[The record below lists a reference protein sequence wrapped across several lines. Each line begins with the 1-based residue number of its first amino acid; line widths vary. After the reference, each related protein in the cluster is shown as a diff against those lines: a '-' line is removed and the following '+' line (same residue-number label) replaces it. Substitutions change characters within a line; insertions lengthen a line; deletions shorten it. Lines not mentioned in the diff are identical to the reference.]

1 MSPARQL
8 KGMDHPSEGL
18 PDGLRARVRGG
29 DADAFGELFDS
40 FAAHVYNHAFRLTGD
55 WATAE
60 DVLSLTFL
68 EAWRTRE
75 RISPEGG
82 SLRPWLLGVA
92 TNVVHGHHRA
102 RRRHRESLARL
113 GPAPV
118 LPDFA
123 EDLSGR
129 IDDAARIAALHQSLA
144 RLRAPEREVLALC
157 VWSGLSYA
165 EAAEALGI
173 PVGTVRS
180 RLARARNKLA
190 GLAEQELQAT
200 KRELPPVDGQIRG
213 GIATVLPHASPRKV
227 TRR

>member
-1 MSPARQL
+1 L
-8 KGMDHPSEGL
+8 KGMDQPSEGL
-18 PDGLRARVRGG
+18 PDGLRARVRDG

-40 FAAHVYNHAFRLTGD
+40 FATHVYNHAFRLTGD

-60 DVLSLTFL
+60 DVMSLTFL

-75 RISPEGG
+75 RISPAGG

-92 TNVVHGHHRA
+92 THVVHGQHRA

-113 GPAPV
+113 GPTPDQ
-118 LPDFA
+118 PDFA
-123 EDLSGR
+123 EDVSGR
-129 IDDAARIAALHQSLA
+129 IDDAARIDALHGSLA
-144 RLRAPEREVLALC
+144 KLRAPEREVLALC

-190 GLAEQELQAT
+190 GLAERELHAK
-200 KRELPPVDGQIRG
+200 KREPPPADGQITGRS
-213 GIATVLPHASPRKV
+213 ATALPPASSGTG
-227 TRR
+227 TRQ

>member
-1 MSPARQL
+1 
-8 KGMDHPSEGL
+8 MDQPSEGL
-18 PDGLRARVRGG
+18 PDGLRARVRDG

-40 FAAHVYNHAFRLTGD
+40 FATHVYNHAFRLTGD

-60 DVLSLTFL
+60 DVMSLTFL

-75 RISPEGG
+75 RMSPAGG

-92 TNVVHGHHRA
+92 THVVHGQHRA

-113 GPAPV
+113 GPTPDQ
-118 LPDFA
+118 PDFA
-123 EDLSGR
+123 EDVSGR
-129 IDDAARIAALHQSLA
+129 IDDAARIDALHGSLA
-144 RLRAPEREVLALC
+144 KLRAPEREVLALC

-190 GLAEQELQAT
+190 GLAERELHAK
-200 KRELPPVDGQIRG
+200 KREPPPADGQITG
-213 GIATVLPHASPRKV
+213 GSATALPPASSGTG
-227 TRR
+227 TRQ

>member
-1 MSPARQL
+1 
-8 KGMDHPSEGL
+8 MDHPSEGL
-18 PDGLRARVRGG
+18 PNGLRARVRDG

-40 FAAHVYNHAFRLTGD
+40 CAAHVYNHAFRLTAD

-60 DVLSLTFL
+60 DVMSLTFL

-92 TNVVHGHHRA
+92 TNVVRGHHRA
-102 RRRHRESLARL
+102 RRRHRESVARL
-113 GPAPV
+113 GPAPD

-123 EDLSGR
+123 EDVSGR
-129 IDDAARIAALHQSLA
+129 IDDAARIEALHRSLA

-190 GLAEQELQAT
+190 GLAEKELRAN
-200 KRELPPVDGQIRG
+200 RPELRAIDGQIRG
-213 GIATVLPHASPRKV
+213 GSATALPHASSGRG

>member
-1 MSPARQL
+1 
-8 KGMDHPSEGL
+8 MDQPSEGL
-18 PDGLRARVRGG
+18 PDGLRARVRDG

-60 DVLSLTFL
+60 DVMSLTFL
-68 EAWRTRE
+68 EAWRTRD
-75 RISPEGG
+75 RISPAGG

-92 TNVVHGHHRA
+92 THVVHGQHRA

-113 GPAPV
+113 GPTPDQ
-118 LPDFA
+118 PDFA
-123 EDLSGR
+123 EDVSGR
-129 IDDAARIAALHQSLA
+129 IDDAARIDALHGSLA
-144 RLRAPEREVLALC
+144 KLRAPEREVLALC

-180 RLARARNKLA
+180 RLARARNRLA
-190 GLAEQELQAT
+190 GLAEKELHA
-200 KRELPPVDGQIRG
+200 KKGEPPPADGQIRG
-213 GIATVLPHASPRKV
+213 GSATALPPASSGKG

>member
-1 MSPARQL
+1 
-8 KGMDHPSEGL
+8 MDQPSAGL
-18 PDGLRARVRGG
+18 PDGLRARVRDG

-40 FAAHVYNHAFRLTGD
+40 FATHVYNHAFRLTGD

-60 DVLSLTFL
+60 DVMSLTFL
-68 EAWRTRE
+68 EAWRTRD
-75 RISPEGG
+75 RISPAGG

-92 TNVVHGHHRA
+92 THVVHGQHRA

-113 GPAPV
+113 GPAPDQ
-118 LPDFA
+118 PDFA
-123 EDLSGR
+123 EDVSGR
-129 IDDAARIAALHQSLA
+129 IDDAARIDALHGSLA
-144 RLRAPEREVLALC
+144 KLRAPEREVLALC

-190 GLAEQELQAT
+190 GLAEKELHA
-200 KRELPPVDGQIRG
+200 KRREPPPADGQIRG
-213 GIATVLPHASPRKV
+213 GSATALPTASPGKG
-227 TRR
+227 TRP

>member
-1 MSPARQL
+1 
-8 KGMDHPSEGL
+8 MDQPSEGL
-18 PDGLRARVRGG
+18 PDGLRARVRDG

-40 FAAHVYNHAFRLTGD
+40 FATHVYNHAFRLTGD

-60 DVLSLTFL
+60 DVMSLTFL

-75 RISPEGG
+75 RISPAGG

-92 TNVVHGHHRA
+92 THVVHGQHRA

-113 GPAPV
+113 GPTPDQ
-118 LPDFA
+118 PDFA
-123 EDLSGR
+123 EDVSGR
-129 IDDAARIAALHQSLA
+129 IDDAARIDALHGSLA
-144 RLRAPEREVLALC
+144 KLRAPEREVLALC

-190 GLAEQELQAT
+190 GLAEGELHAK
-200 KRELPPVDGQIRG
+200 KREPPPADGQITGRS
-213 GIATVLPHASPRKV
+213 ATALPPASSGTG
-227 TRR
+227 TRQ

>member
-1 MSPARQL
+1 
-8 KGMDHPSEGL
+8 MDQPSEGL
-18 PDGLRARVRGG
+18 PDGLRARVRDG

-40 FAAHVYNHAFRLTGD
+40 FATHVYNHAFRLTGD

-60 DVLSLTFL
+60 DVMSLTFL

-75 RISPEGG
+75 RISPAGG

-92 TNVVHGHHRA
+92 THVVHGQHRA

-113 GPAPV
+113 GPTPDQ
-118 LPDFA
+118 PDFA
-123 EDLSGR
+123 EDVSGR
-129 IDDAARIAALHQSLA
+129 IDDAARIDALHGSLA
-144 RLRAPEREVLALC
+144 KLRAPEREVLALC

-190 GLAEQELQAT
+190 GLAERELHAK
-200 KRELPPVDGQIRG
+200 KREPPPADGQITGRS
-213 GIATVLPHASPRKV
+213 ATALPPASSGTG
-227 TRR
+227 TRQ

>member
-1 MSPARQL
+1 
-8 KGMDHPSEGL
+8 MDQPSEGL
-18 PDGLRARVRGG
+18 PDGLRARVRDG

-60 DVLSLTFL
+60 DVMSLTFL
-68 EAWRTRE
+68 EAWRTRD
-75 RISPEGG
+75 RISPAGG

-92 TNVVHGHHRA
+92 THVVHGQHRA

-113 GPAPV
+113 GPTPDQ
-118 LPDFA
+118 PDFA
-123 EDLSGR
+123 EDVSGR
-129 IDDAARIAALHQSLA
+129 IDDAARIDALHGSLA
-144 RLRAPEREVLALC
+144 KLRAPEREVLALC

-180 RLARARNKLA
+180 RLARARNRLA
-190 GLAEQELQAT
+190 GLAEKELHAK
-200 KRELPPVDGQIRG
+200 KREPPPADGQIRG
-213 GIATVLPHASPRKV
+213 GSATALPPASSGQG

>member
-1 MSPARQL
+1 ME
-8 KGMDHPSEGL
+8 HPSEGL
-18 PDGLRARVRGG
+18 PGGLRARVRDG

-40 FAAHVYNHAFRLTGD
+40 FAAPVYNHAFRLTGD

-60 DVLSLTFL
+60 DVMSLTFL

-113 GPAPV
+113 GPAPD

-123 EDLSGR
+123 EDVSGR
-129 IDDAARIAALHQSLA
+129 IDDAGRIEALHRSLA

-157 VWSGLSYA
+157 VWSRLSYA
-165 EAAEALGI
+165 EAAEALGV

-190 GLAEQELQAT
+190 DLAEKELRAS
-200 KRELPPVDGQIRG
+200 KRELPAVAGQIRG
-213 GIATVLPHASPRKV
+213 GSATAPRHASSGKG